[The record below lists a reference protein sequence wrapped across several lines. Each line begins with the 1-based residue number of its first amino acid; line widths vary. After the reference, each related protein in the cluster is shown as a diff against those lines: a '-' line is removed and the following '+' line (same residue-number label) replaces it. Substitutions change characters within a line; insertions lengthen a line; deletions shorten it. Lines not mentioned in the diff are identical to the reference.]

1 MNNGRVQDDLVEQF
15 ENFFNLILVY
25 TTRIMQYQKQLEQ
38 QKITIRDA
46 VFRVFKGFHIKKDFS
61 SDEYEIRDESSR
73 KSCMQ
78 FEFMDHESIKK
89 HYPDLPHNPRYRD
102 LTVLHISSLSKCG
115 ANNGNRLLALV
126 DELVESIPF
135 IEHITL
141 RDASNIRKCDVRL
154 GLNEL
159 SILTSETG
167 ESWYNRWG
175 YKSPI
180 HHAGNMRINSELRN
194 GNMREFL
201 DVNPLLQS
209 AIMDAFPELNTNVS
223 VHECV
228 KSISEQI
235 RLFPE
240 ERCSPSQIAKISA
253 LNMLIGEL
261 RVEYSKGLVKS
272 VEQSRAALKPLP
284 SPKGSHSSHSPKG
297 SHSSHSSHSPKGS
310 NDAKKTSHGG
320 NKRRRNKQHKKTV
333 KRRS

>member
-1 MNNGRVQDDLVEQF
+1 
-15 ENFFNLILVY
+15 
-25 TTRIMQYQKQLEQ
+25 MQHQKQLEQ

-46 VFRVFKGFHIKKDFS
+46 VFRVFKGFRIDKDFS
-61 SDEYEIRDESSR
+61 SDKYEIRDESSR
-73 KSCMQ
+73 KSCLQ
-78 FEFMDHESIKK
+78 FEFIDHDSIKK
-89 HYPDLPHNPRYRD
+89 HYPDLPHNPKYRD
-102 LTVLHISSLSKCG
+102 LTVLHISALSKCG

-135 IEHITL
+135 IEYITL
-141 RDASNIRKCDVRL
+141 RDASNVRKCDVQL

-201 DVNPLLQS
+201 DINPLLQS
-209 AIMDAFPELNTNVS
+209 AVMDAFPELNTNVS
-223 VHECV
+223 VHEYV
-228 KSISEQI
+228 KSISKQI
-235 RLFPE
+235 RSFPE
-240 ERCSPSQIAKISA
+240 EDACSQSQIDKISA
-253 LNMLIGEL
+253 LNMLISEL
-261 RVEYSKGLVKS
+261 NVEYSRGLVKS
-272 VEQSRAALKPLP
+272 VEPSRAALKPLP

-297 SHSSHSSHSPKGS
+297 S

-320 NKRRRNKQHKKTV
+320 NKCRRNKQHKKTV

>member
-1 MNNGRVQDDLVEQF
+1 
-15 ENFFNLILVY
+15 
-25 TTRIMQYQKQLEQ
+25 MQHEKQLEQ
-38 QKITIRDA
+38 QKSIIQGA
-46 VFRVFKGFHIKKDFS
+46 VRKVFEGFKIDKKFS
-61 SDEYEIRDESSR
+61 SEHYEIRDESSR

-89 HYPDLPHNPRYRD
+89 HYPDDLPHNPKYKD

-126 DELVESIPF
+126 DELVKSIPF
-135 IEHITL
+135 IEYISLT
-141 RDASNIRKCDVRL
+141 DASNIKKCDVWL

-175 YKSPI
+175 YKSSPI

-201 DVNPLLQS
+201 DINPLLQS
-209 AIMDAFPELNTNVS
+209 AIMGAFPELNINGT

-228 KSISEQI
+228 KHMSEQI
-235 RLFPE
+235 RSFPE
-240 ERCSPSQIAKISA
+240 EERECSAVQIDKINA

-261 RVEYSKGLVKS
+261 SVEYSKSLVKI
-272 VEQSRAALKPLP
+272 V
-284 SPKGSHSSHSPKG
+284 
-297 SHSSHSSHSPKGS
+297 
-310 NDAKKTSHGG
+310 SHGG
-320 NKRRRNKQHKKTV
+320 YKRSAKKHSAK
-333 KRRS
+333 KRSATKRSATKRSATKRSATKRSATKPS